1 MQTNIHALVVF
12 NVYRHVLHR
21 VQRTSVAGL
30 EILGVSP
37 YYVIGL
43 TSGDTLSELP
53 AMVGIEFPSCPFV
66 LGTADLDL
74 DAEDWMIVRPPN
86 GTKDQSIG
94 LVRF

>member
-1 MQTNIHALVVF
+1 MQTNIHPLVVF
-12 NVYRHVLHR
+12 HVYRHVLHR
-21 VQRTSVAGL
+21 VQRPSVAGL

-43 TSGDTLSELP
+43 TSGDPLSELP
-53 AMVGIEFPSCPFV
+53 AIVGIEFPSCAFV
-66 LGTADLDL
+66 LGTADVGP